1 MERRLFL
8 KALGAGCIGCCC
20 KPIDAFAAI
29 GQKTYSTTEL
39 LKNYDLNLQWRRA
52 LYLKNPVLADNIDLI
67 LDEMRDSY
75 EAIIPDIPYLGKR
88 NFHLQWAIPNAEK
101 LGDYLVAKKYGVTIP
116 QFSRLHLDQALSDLM
131 VIPEETRRRNGS
143 MQFGPMSN
151 MIMRFVAWQSQ
162 LTRKIYPENY
172 ILKFVPGDGVDFDWG
187 LNYTQCPN
195 VILYSRH
202 GAADLV
208 YPLICT
214 MDYVAGKAMFVGYY
228 RTMDIASGDPM
239 CDLRWK
245 EGVESVIPDLG
256 FRQ

>member
-1 MERRLFL
+1 M
-8 KALGAGCIGCCC
+8 
-20 KPIDAFAAI
+20 
-29 GQKTYSTTEL
+29 
-39 LKNYDLNLQWRRA
+39 
-52 LYLKNPVLADNIDLI
+52 
-67 LDEMRDSY
+67 
-75 EAIIPDIPYLGKR
+75 
-88 NFHLQWAIPNAEK
+88 
-101 LGDYLVAKKYGVTIP
+101 
-116 QFSRLHLDQALSDLM
+116 SDLM
-131 VIPEETRRRNGS
+131 TTYPTEAERRKIGS
-143 MQFGPMSN
+143 MQFGPMSD
-151 MIMRFVAWQSQ
+151 MMMRFVAWNSQ
-162 LTRKIYPENY
+162 LRLYPENY
-172 ILKFVPGDGVDFDWG
+172 ILEFVPGDGVDFDWG

-214 MDYVAGKAMFVGYY
+214 MDYVAGKALFVGYH

>member
-20 KPIDAFAAI
+20 KPLDAFAAI
-29 GQKTYSTTEL
+29 GQKTYSTTKL
-39 LKNYDLNLQWRRA
+39 LKDYDENREWRRA
-52 LYLKNPVLADNIDLI
+52 LYLKIPALADNIDQVLG
-67 LDEMRDSY
+67 EMHDSY

-88 NFHLQWAIPNAEK
+88 NFHLQWSIPNAEK
-101 LGDYLVAKKYGVTIP
+101 LGDYLVAKNYGVTIP

-131 VIPEETRRRNGS
+131 VKYPTEDERRKIGS
-143 MQFGPMSN
+143 MQFGPLSDM
-151 MIMRFVAWQSQ
+151 MMRFVAWKSQ
-162 LTRKIYPENY
+162 LTMQIYPENY
-172 ILKFVPGDGVDFDWG
+172 ILEFIPGDGVDFDWG

-195 VILYSRH
+195 VILFSRH

-214 MDYVAGKAMFVGYY
+214 MDYVAGKALYVGYH

-245 EGVESVIPDLG
+245 EGEESVIPEI
-256 FRQ
+256 

>member
-8 KALGAGCIGCCC
+8 KAVGLGCIGCCC
-20 KPIDAFAAI
+20 GKPLDAFAAI
-29 GQKTYSTTEL
+29 GQKKTYSTTKL
-39 LKNYDLNLQWRRA
+39 LGDYDLKLQWRRE
-52 LYLKNPVLADNIDLI
+52 LYLKIPAVSGDIDNILV
-67 LDEMRDSY
+67 LMRNSY
-75 EAIIPDIPYLGKR
+75 EAIIPDIPYIGKR

-101 LGDYLVAKKYGVTIP
+101 LADYLVAKEYGVTIP
-116 QFSRLHLDQALSDLM
+116 QFSRLHLDQAFSDLM
-131 VIPEETRRRNGS
+131 AKYPTEEERRKIGS
-143 MQFGPMSN
+143 MQFGPLSDAM
-151 MIMRFVAWQSQ
+151 MRFVAWRSQ
-162 LTRKIYPENY
+162 LRIYPEDY

-214 MDYVAGKAMFVGYY
+214 MDYVAGKALFVGYH
-228 RTMDIASGDPM
+228 RTMDLASGGPM

-245 EGVESVIPDLG
+245 KDVESEIPAI
-256 FRQ
+256 